1 MAKRGRDLSAKLP
14 LERLRAV
21 VLTQAWSGALTTQ
34 FLANMGAEVI
44 QVEALS
50 RPDVWRGGYP
60 PHNRGQYPNGEPG
73 TRPYDRN
80 ALFNAVNT
88 SKLGITLD
96 LNSEEGKSLFLD
108 LVSTSDLLAE
118 NYSARV
124 IPNFGLEYPTLRQIN
139 PTIIMMRMP
148 SFGASGPYAMY
159 PGNGGTTE
167 PMSGIS
173 SLLGYPDGQPMNSGT
188 MHTDAISGMMGFAA
202 LLIAIRHRARTGKGQ
217 YIDLSQ
223 QETATTYITDQI
235 LEHTVGGRVPQRI
248 GNRDRRM
255 APHGFYRCRGEDS
268 WVAIAVRSDSEWE
281 RLCEVMGRPELAS
294 DVHFATAE
302 DRLQHAEKL
311 DSIVQSWT
319 LNRDSAKTAEV
330 LQAQK
335 IPSSAVMKALE
346 VPEHPQHK
354 ARGFFETVDHPATG
368 PYSIAGVP
376 FSLSETP
383 GRIYRPAPTLG
394 QHSEG
399 VLKQHLGVS
408 DSEYA
413 SLESQGVTGDDPG
426 DD

>member
-1 MAKRGRDLSAKLP
+1 MSAKLP

-34 FLANMGAEVI
+34 LLANMGAEVI

-235 LEHTVGGRVPQRI
+235 LEHTVGGRVPQRM

-268 WVAIAVRSDSEWE
+268 WVAIASAFGLR
-281 RLCEVMGRPELAS
+281 MGKALRG
-294 DVHFATAE
+294 HG
-302 DRLQHAEKL
+302 
-311 DSIVQSWT
+311 
-319 LNRDSAKTAEV
+319 SARTGFRCSFRHRRR
-330 LQAQK
+330 
-335 IPSSAVMKALE
+335 PSSAYR
-346 VPEHPQHK
+346 K
-354 ARGFFETVDHPATG
+354 ARFHRPILDSESRLEENSRG
-368 PYSIAGVP
+368 IAGAKNPLV
-376 FSLSETP
+376 S
-383 GRIYRPAPTLG
+383 RD
-394 QHSEG
+394 EG
-399 VLKQHLGVS
+399 IGGPRKPSTQS
-408 DSEYA
+408 
-413 SLESQGVTGDDPG
+413 
-426 DD
+426 